1 MEKRLRKHI
10 NLSVL
15 YVLSAEMLQVCVV
28 DGRDEPDEPD
38 EPGQRS
44 SCDKD
49 TPYVVAVMGKC
60 HMKQMIYHYCSC
72 IL

>member
-15 YVLSAEMLQVCVV
+15 YVLSAELLQVCVV
-28 DGRDEPDEPD
+28 DERDEPDEL
-38 EPGQRS
+38 GQRS

-49 TPYVVAVMGKC
+49 TPYVVAVMGKR
-60 HMKQMIYHYCSC
+60 HMKQMIDHYCSC